1 MESLLSRADYATLE
15 SFTYLNQA
23 SLGLI
28 PQPAV
33 TAMSDFLQNIA
44 RHGNALMSD
53 ADESAF
59 LGELR
64 SRLAE
69 LLDAPLASIA
79 ITGGASEGINQAAA
93 LLAVPGGEAVL
104 VPTDFPAVTYPWLG
118 ARERIGMSIRW
129 VEDEPTTE
137 LTDAVIGAITENT
150 SVVSFSAV
158 QYATGT
164 LVDVT
169 RVVERAHAVGARVLV
184 DVTQMA
190 GAMPVSMSEW
200 GVDALVCSGYKW
212 LSAHGGVAVL
222 ALREELLDAL
232 PAVIG
237 WMGAPEPF
245 DFHPDTLALADTAR
259 RFELSTMSYI
269 SAAGLGASL
278 DYLGA
283 AGIPALE
290 RHSHV
295 LSTELVDA
303 VASTAWRPFRR
314 LDSAGASPH
323 IVSLR
328 HDRIDAREA
337 QAKLT
342 EQGVLV
348 SSRGGG
354 IRVSLHGYN
363 DSSDVARVADV
374 LAALG

>member
-15 SFTYLNQA
+15 SFSYLNQA

-33 TAMSDFLQNIA
+33 IAMSDFLQNIA
-44 RHGNALMSD
+44 RHGNARMSD

-59 LGELR
+59 LGALR
-64 SRLAE
+64 SRLAG

-93 LLAVPGGEAVL
+93 LLAVPGGEVVL
-104 VPTDFPAVTYPWLG
+104 VPSDFPAVTYPWLG

-129 VEDEPTTE
+129 VEDDPTTE
-137 LTDAVIGAITENT
+137 LSDALIGAISENT
-150 SVVSFSAV
+150 RVVSFSAV

-164 LVDVT
+164 LVDVQ

-190 GAMPVSMSEW
+190 GAMPVSMREW

-222 ALREELLDAL
+222 ALREDLLGAL

-245 DFHPDTLALADTAR
+245 DFHPDTLTLAPNAR
-259 RFELSTMSYI
+259 RFELSTMSYV

-278 DYLGA
+278 DFLSA

-290 RHSHV
+290 QHSR
-295 LSTELVDA
+295 LLRGELVDA
-303 VASTAWRPFRR
+303 VAATAWRPFRG
-314 LDSAGASPH
+314 LDTAGASPH

-328 HDRIDAREA
+328 HERIDAREA
-337 QAKLT
+337 QAQLT

-363 DSSDVARVADV
+363 DSSDVARVVEV

>member
-15 SFTYLNQA
+15 SFSYLNQA

-33 TAMSDFLQNIA
+33 TAMSEFLLNTA
-44 RHGNALMSD
+44 RHGNAHMSD

-93 LLAVPGGEAVL
+93 LLAVPGSEVVL
-104 VPTDFPAVTYPWLG
+104 VPSDFPAVTYPWLG
-118 ARERIGMSIRW
+118 ARERIGVSIRW
-129 VEDEPTTE
+129 VEDAATVE
-137 LTDAVIGAITENT
+137 LTDALVEAISEDT

-164 LVDVT
+164 LVDVQ

-190 GAMPVSMSEW
+190 GAMPVSMREW

-222 ALREELLDAL
+222 ALREELLGAL

-245 DFHPDTLALADTAR
+245 DFHPDTLTLAGNAR
-259 RFELSTMSYI
+259 RFELSTMSYV
-269 SAAGLGASL
+269 SAAGLRASI
-278 DYLGA
+278 DYLGVPGFA
-283 AGIPALE
+283 ALE
-290 RHSHV
+290 QHSR
-295 LSTELVDA
+295 LLRAELVDA
-303 VASTAWRPFRR
+303 VAQTDWRPFRR
-314 LDSAGASPH
+314 LDASGASPH

-328 HDRIDAREA
+328 HERIDAREA
-337 QAKLT
+337 QARLT

-363 DSSDVARVADV
+363 DSSDVTRVVEV
-374 LAALG
+374 LSSLE

>member
-15 SFTYLNQA
+15 SFSYLNQA

-28 PQPAV
+28 PHPAV

-59 LGELR
+59 LGALR

-93 LLAVPGGEAVL
+93 LLAVPGGEVVL

-118 ARERIGMSIRW
+118 ARERIGVSIRW
-129 VEDEPTTE
+129 VEDDPTTE
-137 LTDAVIGAITENT
+137 LTDALVGAISENT

-164 LVDVT
+164 LVDVK

-190 GAMPVSMSEW
+190 GAMPVSMREW

-212 LSAHGGVAVL
+212 LSAHGGMAVL
-222 ALREELLDAL
+222 ALREDLLGEL

-245 DFHPDTLALADTAR
+245 DFHPDELTLAGTAR
-259 RFELSTMSYI
+259 RFELSTMSYV
-269 SAAGLGASL
+269 SAAGLSASL

-290 RHSHV
+290 QHSR
-295 LSTELVDA
+295 LLRGELVDA
-303 VASTAWRPFRR
+303 AAATAWRPFRR
-314 LDSAGASPH
+314 
-323 IVSLR
+323 
-328 HDRIDAREA
+328 
-337 QAKLT
+337 
-342 EQGVLV
+342 
-348 SSRGGG
+348 
-354 IRVSLHGYN
+354 
-363 DSSDVARVADV
+363 
-374 LAALG
+374 